1 MKQTVSLVN
10 AKHKKGYWVKRIRES
25 LPWWILLLPGLT
37 YLLIFGY
44 GPMYGILMAFQN
56 YRPRRGISGSEWVG
70 LEHFIRFIN
79 YPYFWRLIR
88 NTLSLTLYS
97 IAVFP
102 LPIIFALLLNE
113 IKSVRF
119 KKVTQMI
126 TYMPHFLSEVVVC
139 SIVILFL
146 DRTSGPI
153 NNLIALFGGT
163 RTNFMGI
170 PEAFSTIFTF
180 SGVWQGLG
188 WSAILYIS
196 ALSSIS
202 QEEVEAARI
211 DGASRFQVIRHIN
224 IPGIL
229 PTIMITFI
237 MKLGSIMSVGYSK
250 VLLLQNDMNMETS
263 NVISLYTYEMGL
275 VGGQYSYTT
284 AIGLFNNVINIIILL
299 AADRVSKKL
308 TDTGL
313 F

>member
-1 MKQTVSLVN
+1 MKQAVSLVN
-10 AKHKKGYWVKRIRES
+10 TKHKKGYWTKRIRES
-25 LPWWILLLPGLT
+25 LPWWILLLPALI

-56 YRPRRGISGSEWVG
+56 YRPRRGILGSEWVG

-79 YPYFWRLIR
+79 YPYFWQLIG
-88 NTLSLTLYS
+88 NTLSITLYS

-102 LPIIFALLLNE
+102 LPIIFALMLNE
-113 IKSVRF
+113 IKNVRF
-119 KKVTQMI
+119 KKFTQMI
-126 TYMPHFLSEVVVC
+126 TYMPHFMSEVVVC
-139 SIVILFL
+139 SLVILFL

-153 NNLIALFGGT
+153 NNLIALLGGT

-170 PEAFSTIFTF
+170 PKAFSTIFTF

-202 QEEVEAARI
+202 QEEIEAARI
-211 DGASRFQVIRHIN
+211 DGASRFQIIRYIN

-229 PTIMITFI
+229 PTVMITFI

-250 VLLLQNDMNMETS
+250 ILLLQNDMNMRTS
-263 NVISLYTYEMGL
+263 NVISLYVYEMGIE
-275 VGGQYSYTT
+275 GGQYSYTT